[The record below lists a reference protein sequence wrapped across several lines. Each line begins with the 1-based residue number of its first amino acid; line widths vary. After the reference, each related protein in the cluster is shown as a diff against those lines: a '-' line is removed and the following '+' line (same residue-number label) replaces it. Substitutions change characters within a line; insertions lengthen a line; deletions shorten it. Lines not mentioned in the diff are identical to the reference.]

1 MLFFCIIIMKTQRNT
16 SFGIA
21 AYLLLSGFTT
31 LHSQDK
37 SNVKLGLRISPNFS
51 WVNVQRGPMSNAS
64 LGVGF
69 SYGVTGDFSLGR
81 NNNYFL
87 ATEVSISTI
96 PAIIQ
101 NTGILK
107 RIVLSTTI
115 PGEKDT
121 FTYKP
126 HEVNFNYTVQY
137 FQLPISIKMKSAP
150 MGKIRY
156 FVQFGLAPSFK
167 IRGNLKTNISGSQSI
182 YPLGTKNHDPN
193 IKTDDT
199 YQFNGL
205 DVSGSQKT
213 ETINSYIDDIKAT
226 RMPMILGAGFE
237 YTLSESTSFV
247 CGLRF
252 DNAINNFFKDPNI
265 TGRSNMISL
274 QAGIVF

>member
-1 MLFFCIIIMKTQRNT
+1 MKIQRNT
-16 SFGIA
+16 LFGIA
-21 AYLLLSGFTT
+21 AYMLLAGFTT
-31 LHSQDK
+31 LHSQDA
-37 SNVKLGLRISPNFS
+37 SHIKLGLRVSPNFS
-51 WVNVQRGPMSNAS
+51 WVNVQRGPMSNGS
-64 LGVGF
+64 LGIGF
-69 SYGVTGDFSLGR
+69 SYGITGDIPLSSK
-81 NNNYFL
+81 NNYYL

-107 RIVLSTTI
+107 RIVSSTTI
-115 PGEKDT
+115 AGKKDT
-121 FTYKP
+121 FSYKP
-126 HEVNFNYTVQY
+126 GTVDFNYTVQY
-137 FQLPISIKMKSAP
+137 LQLPVSIKMKSAP
-150 MGKIRY
+150 VGKIQY
-156 FVQFGLAPSFK
+156 FFQFGFAPSLK
-167 IRGNLKTNISGSQSI
+167 IRANLKTSISDSRAI

-213 ETINSYIDDIKAT
+213 EFIHSYVDDIKAI
-226 RMPMILGAGFE
+226 RMPVILGTGFE
-237 YTLSESTSFV
+237 YSLSKSTIFV